1 MPPISSHLVAGHIYD
16 LYGVAL
22 AGATV
27 TLTHKSIEPSIS
39 KTTNASGEYVINLS
53 GLSSQWSKG
62 DTITLV
68 ASKTAEGTKTEET
81 TIQGTGG
88 QIVNITLAETSD
100 LNYYET
106 PRNDYNLVFALL
118 THYDGEKVTRE
129 RPLPVAELIT
139 ENTISQDISYP
150 LFTYDSSDNLLTM
163 DIKIEEVTY
172 RQTFTYDSSNN
183 VTSISKWVRQ

>member
-27 TLTHKSIEPSIS
+27 TLTHKSIEPPIS

-88 QIVNITLAETSD
+88 QTVNITLAETSD
-100 LNYYET
+100 LNYYVT
-106 PRNDYNLVFALL
+106 PRNDYVLNFSLL
-118 THYDGEKVTRE
+118 THYDGEKVTEE
-129 RPLPVAELIT
+129 RPLPVSSSEIDLLNNPSTSWTIT
-139 ENTISQDISYP
+139 RGDGQPDDETVTIRGTSYKRTFSYNTDGMMISRS
-150 LFTYDSSDNLLTM
+150 
-163 DIKIEEVTY
+163 E
-172 RQTFTYDSSNN
+172 
-183 VTSISKWVRQ
+183 WVKQ